1 MSPLTEGKEVW
12 MLSRRDFVSSASV
25 FSAAVLLSPR
35 VLAVTWPSRTIKII
49 VPFGPGGSA
58 DVVAR
63 YISKTLEEKLGQTI
77 VVEDRTGAAGT
88 IGTADVA
95 KSEPDG
101 YTLLT
106 ISNTITANETLR
118 PNRQYKLM
126 TDLQPVALFNVAYN
140 TLVVPPSSPFKNV
153 SDLISTAKKKPGAL
167 NYATS
172 GVGSVYHI
180 IGETFRSAAD
190 IQVQHI
196 PFRSSDQARTA
207 VLGGSVDYMF
217 DAIPTMLESIRGK
230 SVRALATTGP
240 ERDPLLPDIPAVSET
255 IPGFVGTIWLG
266 LLAPAGTP
274 EAIIERLNKEINLI
288 VNSKDSLEW
297 QSKLG
302 FHPTTKTV
310 AEFGQFLSQDIE
322 QQRKWITAANIT
334 AE

>member
-1 MSPLTEGKEVW
+1 
-12 MLSRRDFVSSASV
+12 MLSRRSFVSS
-25 FSAAVLLSPR
+25 VLLSSAAASLSSHA
-35 VLAVTWPSRTIKII
+35 LAASWPSRTIKII

-63 YISKTLEEKLGQTI
+63 YVSKTLQEKLGENI
-77 VVEDRTGAAGT
+77 VIENRTGAAGT
-88 IGTADVA
+88 IGTAEVA

-101 YTLLT
+101 YTLLA

-118 PNRQYKLM
+118 ANRPYQLM
-126 TDLQPVALFNVAYN
+126 KDLQPVALFNVAYN
-140 TLVVPPSSPFKNV
+140 TLVIPPSSQFKNL
-153 SDLISTAKKKPGAL
+153 SELIETAKKKPKTL

-180 IGETFRSAAD
+180 IGETFRSAAG

-217 DAIPTMLESIRGK
+217 DAIPTMLESIRGN

-240 ERDPLLPDIPAVSET
+240 QRDPLLPDVPAISET
-255 IPGFVGTIWLG
+255 IPGFIGTIWIG

-274 EAIIERLNKEINLI
+274 KEVVERLNKEINLI
-288 VNSKDSLEW
+288 VDSKDSLAW

-302 FHPTTKTV
+302 FHPTTKSV
-310 AEFGQFLSQDIE
+310 AEFEQFLRHDIE

>member
-1 MSPLTEGKEVW
+1 
-12 MLSRRDFVSSASV
+12 MLSRRSFLSS
-25 FSAAVLLSPR
+25 VLLSSAAASLSSHA
-35 VLAVTWPSRTIKII
+35 LAASWPSRTIKII

-63 YISKTLEEKLGQTI
+63 YVSKTLQEKLGENI
-77 VVEDRTGAAGT
+77 VIENRTGAAGT
-88 IGTADVA
+88 IGTAAVA

-101 YTLLT
+101 YTLLA

-118 PNRQYKLM
+118 ANRPYKLM
-126 TDLQPVALFNVAYN
+126 KDLQPVALFNVAYN
-140 TLVVPPSSPFKNV
+140 TLVIPPSSQFKNL
-153 SDLISTAKKKPGAL
+153 SELIETAKKKPKTL

-180 IGETFRSAAD
+180 IGETFRSAAG

-217 DAIPTMLESIRGK
+217 DAIPTMLESIRGN

-240 ERDPLLPDIPAVSET
+240 QRDPLLPDVPAISET
-255 IPGFVGTIWLG
+255 IPGFVGTIWIG

-274 EAIIERLNKEINLI
+274 EEIVERLNKEINLI
-288 VNSKDSLEW
+288 VDSKDSLSW

-302 FHPTTKTV
+302 FHPTTKSV
-310 AEFGQFLSQDIE
+310 AEFEQFLRHDIE

>member
-1 MSPLTEGKEVW
+1 
-12 MLSRRDFVSSASV
+12 MLSRRSFVSS
-25 FSAAVLLSPR
+25 VLLSSAAASLSSHA
-35 VLAVTWPSRTIKII
+35 LAASWPSRTIKII

-63 YISKTLEEKLGQTI
+63 YVSKTLQEKLGENI
-77 VVEDRTGAAGT
+77 VIENRTGAAGT
-88 IGTADVA
+88 IGTAAVA

-101 YTLLT
+101 YTLLA

-118 PNRQYKLM
+118 ANRPYQLM
-126 TDLQPVALFNVAYN
+126 KDLQPVALFNVAYN
-140 TLVVPPSSPFKNV
+140 TLVIPPSSQFKNL
-153 SDLISTAKKKPGAL
+153 SELIETAKKKPKTL

-180 IGETFRSAAD
+180 IGETFRSAAG

-217 DAIPTMLESIRGK
+217 DAIPTMLESIRGN

-240 ERDPLLPDIPAVSET
+240 QRDPLLPDVPAISET
-255 IPGFVGTIWLG
+255 IPGFIGTIWIG

-274 EAIIERLNKEINLI
+274 KEVVERLNKEINLI
-288 VNSKDSLEW
+288 VDSKDSLAW

-302 FHPTTKTV
+302 FHPTTKSV
-310 AEFGQFLSQDIE
+310 AEFEQFLRHDIE

>member
-1 MSPLTEGKEVW
+1 MF
-12 MLSRRDFVSSASV
+12 SRRDFVFSALASSAT
-25 FSAAVLLSPR
+25 AVLSQS
-35 VLAVTWPSRTIKII
+35 AVAANWPSRTVKII

-140 TLVVPPSSPFKNV
+140 TLVIPPSSPFKSL
-153 SDLISTAKKKPGAL
+153 SDLISTAKQKPGVL

-180 IGETFRSAAD
+180 IGETFRSAAG

-240 ERDPLLPDIPAVSET
+240 QRDPLLPDVPAVSET

-274 EAIIERLNKEINLI
+274 EAIVERLNKEINLI
-288 VNSKDSLEW
+288 VNSKASLEW
-297 QSKLG
+297 QSNLG
-302 FHPTTKTV
+302 FHATTKTV
-310 AEFGQFLSQDIE
+310 AEFGQFLREDIE
-322 QQRKWITAANIT
+322 QQRKWIIAANIT

>member
-1 MSPLTEGKEVW
+1 
-12 MLSRRDFVSSASV
+12 MLSRRHFVANALLSSA
-25 FSAAVLLSPR
+25 AALLSSR
-35 VLAVTWPSRTIKII
+35 TLAETWPSRPIKII

-63 YISKTLEEKLGQTI
+63 YVAKTLQEKLGESI
-77 VVEDRTGAAGT
+77 IIENRTGAAGT
-88 IGTADVA
+88 IGAASVA

-101 YTLLT
+101 YTLLA
-106 ISNTITANETLR
+106 ISNTITANEILR
-118 PNRQYKLM
+118 VNRQYRLM
-126 TDLQPVALFNVAYN
+126 KDLQPVALFNVSYY
-140 TLVVPPSSPFKNV
+140 TLVVPPSSPFRNV
-153 SDLISTAKKKPGAL
+153 SDLINAAKKTPGAL

-180 IGETFRSAAD
+180 IGERFRSEAG

-240 ERDPLLPDIPAVSET
+240 ERDLLLPDVPAMSET
-255 IPGFVGTIWLG
+255 IPGFVGTIWIG
-266 LLAPAGTP
+266 LLAPVGTP
-274 EAIIERLNKEINLI
+274 QPIVERLNKEINLVI
-288 VNSKDSLEW
+288 DLKGSLEW
-297 QSKLG
+297 QGKLG
-302 FHPTTKTV
+302 FHATTKTV
-310 AEFGQFLSQDIE
+310 PEFAQFLRQDIE

>member
-1 MSPLTEGKEVW
+1 
-12 MLSRRDFVSSASV
+12 MLSRRSFVSS
-25 FSAAVLLSPR
+25 VLLSSAAASLSSHA
-35 VLAVTWPSRTIKII
+35 LAASWPSRTIKII

-63 YISKTLEEKLGQTI
+63 YVSKTLQEKLGENI
-77 VVEDRTGAAGT
+77 VIENRTGAAGT
-88 IGTADVA
+88 IGTAAVA

-101 YTLLT
+101 YTLLA

-118 PNRQYKLM
+118 ANRPYQLM
-126 TDLQPVALFNVAYN
+126 KDLQPVALLNVAYN
-140 TLVVPPSSPFKNV
+140 TLVIPPSSQFKNL
-153 SDLISTAKKKPGAL
+153 SELIETAKKKPKTL

-180 IGETFRSAAD
+180 IGETFRSAAG

-217 DAIPTMLESIRGK
+217 DAIPTMLESIRGN

-240 ERDPLLPDIPAVSET
+240 QRDPLLPDVPAISET
-255 IPGFVGTIWLG
+255 IPGFIGTIWIG

-274 EAIIERLNKEINLI
+274 KEVVERLNKEINLI
-288 VNSKDSLEW
+288 VDSKDSLAW

-302 FHPTTKTV
+302 FHPTTKSV
-310 AEFGQFLSQDIE
+310 AEFEQFLRHDIE

>member
-1 MSPLTEGKEVW
+1 MW
-12 MLSRRDFVSSASV
+12 SRRSFLYNAALSSTATLWST
-25 FSAAVLLSPR
+25 SAVATS
-35 VLAVTWPSRTIKII
+35 WPSRTIKVI

-63 YISKTLEEKLGQTI
+63 YVAKALQEKLAETI
-77 VVEDRTGAAGT
+77 VIENRTGAAGT
-88 IGTADVA
+88 IGTAAVA

-101 YTLLT
+101 YTLLA

-118 PNRQYKLM
+118 TNRPYKLM
-126 TDLQPVALFNVAYN
+126 QDLQPVALFNVAYN
-140 TLVVPPSSPFKNV
+140 TLVVPPPSPFKNL
-153 SDLISTAKKKPGAL
+153 SELIDAAKKQPGKL

-180 IGETFRSAAD
+180 IGETFRSAAG
-190 IQVQHI
+190 IKVQHI

-207 VLGGSVDYMF
+207 VLSGAVDYMF
-217 DAIPTMLESIRGK
+217 DAIPTMVESIRGN

-240 ERDPLLPDIPAVSET
+240 ERDPLLPEIPAVSET
-255 IPGFVGTIWLG
+255 IPGFAGTIWIG

-274 EAIIERLNKEINLI
+274 KAIVERLNKEINLI
-288 VNSKDSLEW
+288 VGSNESLAW
-297 QSKLG
+297 QTKLG

-310 AEFGQFLSQDIE
+310 VEFEQFLKRDIE
-322 QQRKWITAANIT
+322 QQRQWINAANIT

>member
-1 MSPLTEGKEVW
+1 
-12 MLSRRDFVSSASV
+12 MLSRRSFVAKTLLASASTLTSSRV
-25 FSAAVLLSPR
+25 FAA
-35 VLAVTWPSRTIKII
+35 AWPSRTIKII

-63 YISKTLEEKLGQTI
+63 YVAKTLQEKLGETI
-77 VVEDRTGAAGT
+77 IIEDRTGAAGT
-88 IGTADVA
+88 IGTAAVA

-101 YTLLT
+101 YTLLA

-118 PNRQYKLM
+118 PNRRYELM
-126 TDLQPVALFNVAYN
+126 RDLQPVALFNVAYN
-140 TLVVPPSSPFKNV
+140 TLVVPPSSPFKNL
-153 SDLISTAKKKPGAL
+153 SELIETAKKKPGTL

-180 IGETFRSAAD
+180 IGETFRSAAG
-190 IQVQHI
+190 IKVQHI

-217 DAIPTMLESIRGK
+217 DAIPTMLESIRGN

-240 ERDPLLPDIPAVSET
+240 QRDPLLPDVPAISET

-266 LLAPAGTP
+266 LLAPAGTSD
-274 EAIIERLNKEINLI
+274 AIVKRLNKEINLI
-288 VNSKDSLEW
+288 IDSKESLAW

-302 FHPTTKTV
+302 FHPATKTV
-310 AEFGQFLSQDIE
+310 EEFDQFLKHDIE
-322 QQRKWITAANIT
+322 QQRQWITAANIKT
-334 AE
+334 E